1 MANITNNKTTKL
13 DTTLSENTMLID
25 MHAHSSGISPCC
37 LLPYDKIIETSLA
50 TGINGIVLTNH
61 YQKSYAKDGNYLA
74 FAKRYTSEYK
84 LAKAYGEKVGF
95 KVFFG
100 VEITMEK
107 YGGTHL
113 LVYGIT
119 ESFIEENPTLFDLTL
134 QELYTL
140 VKKVGGIVVQAHPYR
155 RVKNLLDVKY
165 LDGVEVNCHPLY
177 LNSYFEDM
185 LKIATDN
192 NLLLTCGGDYHA
204 DTPRSHCG
212 MYLPDTVTDG
222 ISLGEYI
229 KNTNRVEL
237 LIQDYGSIYYRFF
250 NAVAHQI
257 CKTFLQENGCVLN
270 NDGVFYITFF
280 C

>member
-25 MHAHSSGISPCC
+25 MHAHSSGISHCC
-37 LLPYDKIIETSLA
+37 LLPYDKIIDSSLA
-50 TGINGIVLTNH
+50 RGINGIVLTNH

-204 DTPRSHCG
+204 DTYRSKCG
-212 MYLPDTVTDG
+212 VYLPSQINSSEELVKYLTT
-222 ISLGEYI
+222 STSI
-229 KNTNRVEL
+229 KLCIHEPNT
-237 LIQDYGSIYYRFF
+237 QQPYDYLYSF
-250 NAVAHQI
+250 NGN
-257 CKTFLQENGCVLN
+257 KK
-270 NDGVFYITFF
+270 
-280 C
+280 